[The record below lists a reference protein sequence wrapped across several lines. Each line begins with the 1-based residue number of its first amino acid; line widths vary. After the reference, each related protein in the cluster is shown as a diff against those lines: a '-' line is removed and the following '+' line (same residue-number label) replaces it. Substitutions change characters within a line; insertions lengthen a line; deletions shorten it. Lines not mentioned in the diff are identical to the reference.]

1 MSAFDADKA
10 FDEAVVTSGGGW
22 MKSVGRHLV
31 EIVEVKRYQDEEDGS
46 DRVTVQ
52 YKVLTPDPNSEGCE
66 AGDVYA
72 MFLNLTEIK
81 WKKRKGILDCK
92 AFIAAVA
99 GSDEPTA
106 VSMGDLKAVAGED
119 QPFTGKRV
127 WCEARASKKGF
138 ISVYWRHFVESSEE
152 EGGE

>member
-1 MSAFDADKA
+1 MSGFDADKA

-22 MKSVGRHLV
+22 IKSVGRHLV
-31 EIVEVKRYQDEEDGS
+31 EVEGVERYQDEEDGS

-52 YKVLTPDPNSEGCE
+52 YKVVTPDPNSEGCE
-66 AGDVYA
+66 VGDVYA
-72 MFLNLTEIK
+72 MFLNLTEVK
-81 WKKRKGILDCK
+81 WKKRKGIIDCK

-99 GSDEPTA
+99 GSDDPTA
-106 VSMGDLKAVAGED
+106 VSMEDLKTVAGED

-138 ISVYWRHFVESSEE
+138 ISVYWRPYLEQK
-152 EGGE
+152 GE